1 MPLPFV
7 EGHPHPTDTPM
18 NQKIAAGLLAVA
30 ASAVFAGS
38 AHAQIP
44 NITPFSVEVRGG
56 AALPQGDFGE
66 DLETGYTFGGNVGF
80 QAVPMLGFYAGYT
93 RSSFGIEDNG
103 EDGSRITDQGFDAGV
118 RFAIPTPLIPI
129 DPFVKVGA
137 IYHKLGIDGDG
148 VDFEFDS
155 ELGFEVGAGLG
166 FNILPK
172 VQLTPAVTYS
182 QFNVSDDTFDEE
194 GLDLDVKNLRVDVG
208 LRIRI

>member
-1 MPLPFV
+1 
-7 EGHPHPTDTPM
+7 M
-18 NQKIAAGLLAVA
+18 NQKITAGLLAVA

-38 AHAQIP
+38 AQAQIP

-56 AALPQGDFGE
+56 AALPQGDFSDG
-66 DLETGYTFGGNVGF
+66 LKTGYTFGGNVGF

-103 EDGSRITDQGFDAGV
+103 DDGSRVTDQGFDAGV
-118 RFAIPTPLIPI
+118 RFGIPTPLIPI

-137 IYHKLGIDGDG
+137 IYHKLGVDGDG
-148 VDFEFDS
+148 LDLEFDS

-182 QFNVSDDTFDEE
+182 QFNMDSAVFGDEDVGDIE
-194 GLDLDVKNLRVDVG
+194 VKNLRADIG